1 MLFCIICGKRK
12 VYFAD
17 FALYKYLILL
27 YNGATMKR
35 RYNMRVIAKRK
46 KGLDW
51 LYGIFMIMFAA
62 MFFVCVFTSENS
74 LPAIFM
80 LVTSVILGIVFF
92 NYIRTPKDII
102 SADDGTGI
110 IYLHSDNVTVNAS
123 SLIDISYKNARAKGI
138 RYKWGTIIIETPNES
153 YSFNYVA
160 DCEAVAK
167 ELTRIMYLHK
177 NK

>member
-1 MLFCIICGKRK
+1 
-12 VYFAD
+12 
-17 FALYKYLILL
+17 
-27 YNGATMKR
+27 
-35 RYNMRVIAKRK
+35 MRVIAKRK